1 MSIELPSAFLNN
13 MKAQLGKSYDDFIAS
28 YEKPPFKAM
37 LCRFGLNV
45 QDRQAVPWASGAYYI
60 SDEEKLGSDPL
71 HEAGAYYLQ
80 EPSAMAAP
88 HVLAPNPNET
98 VLDLCAAPGGKSI
111 GLAFLMQNK
120 GLLVANEIHPT
131 RAKALS
137 QNIERMGIT
146 NCIVCSASPE
156 KLCDKFENAFDKILV
171 DAPCS
176 GEGMFRK
183 LEEARTQWNED
194 SPMQCAIRQGK
205 ILESAAKMLKLGGKI
220 CYSTCTFNTV
230 ENEGVIDDFLR
241 HHHDFSLEAFS
252 LKGVP
257 HAKDGMIR
265 LFPHKVEGEGHFIAL
280 LKKRDGLE
288 ECSNSLYTH
297 DNVEAYK
304 YEETYSC
311 TEKQIEKPYYPYD
324 NHIKGENTAY
334 DIFTAP
340 IYSNPKADKLIE
352 SICHAP
358 KINGIFGNT
367 YVSAPCSIDAFEG
380 IKLLRFGLHI
390 ANDRGK
396 YLLPDHALALAY
408 TAKNRLEIDR
418 ETAFKYLSGE
428 TLSIDNSLKDW
439 LSPTYKGYQL
449 GWGKAV
455 NGQLKNHYPKGLRKY
470 LI

>member
-60 SDEEKLGSDPL
+60 LDEEKLGSDPL

-88 HVLAPNPNET
+88 QVLTPNPGET

-131 RAKALS
+131 RAKVLS

-146 NCIVCSASPE
+146 NCIVCSTSPE
-156 KLCDKFENAFDKILV
+156 KLCDIFESAFDKILV

-205 ILESAAKMLKLGGKI
+205 ILESAAKMLKPGGKI

-230 ENEGVIDDFLR
+230 ENEGVIDDFL
-241 HHHDFSLEAFS
+241 HNHPDFNLEAFS
-252 LKGVP
+252 LKGLP
-257 HAKDGMIR
+257 HAKHGIMR
-265 LFPHKVEGEGHFIAL
+265 LLPHEIDGEGHFIAL

-288 ECSNSLYTH
+288 ECSNSVHTH
-297 DNVEAYK
+297 DNVEANK
-304 YEETYSC
+304 YEETRNC
-311 TEKQIEKPYYPYD
+311 TDKCIEKFSHIND
-324 NHIKGENTAY
+324 NYIKSSSTS
-334 DIFTAP
+334 DSIFTAP
-340 IYSNPKADKLIE
+340 TYSNQKADKFIE

-367 YVSAPCSIDAFEG
+367 YVSAPCSIDTFEG

-396 YLLPDHALALAY
+396 YILPDHALALACVV
-408 TAKNRLEIDR
+408 KNRLEIDR
-418 ETAFKYLSGE
+418 ETAIKYLSGE
-428 TLSIDNSLKDW
+428 TLNIDNSLKDW

>member
-1 MSIELPSAFLNN
+1 MSIKLPSAFIKN

-28 YEKPPFKAM
+28 YEKPPLKAM
-37 LCRFGLNV
+37 LVRAGFSV
-45 QDRQAVPWASGAYYI
+45 KDRHAVPWASGAYYV

-98 VLDLCAAPGGKSI
+98 VLDLCAAPGGKSV
-111 GLAFLMQNK
+111 GLAFLMQNN
-120 GLLVANEIHPT
+120 GILVANEIHPA
-131 RAKALS
+131 RANVLS

-156 KLCDKFENAFDKILV
+156 KLCGVFESAFDKILV

-183 LEEARTQWNED
+183 LEEARIQWNED
-194 SPMQCAIRQGK
+194 YPIQCAIRQGK
-205 ILESAAKMLKLGGKI
+205 ILESAAIMLKNGGKI

-230 ENEGVIDDFLR
+230 ENEGVIEDFL
-241 HHHDFSLEAFS
+241 HHHSDFSLEAFS
-252 LKGVP
+252 LKGLP
-257 HAKDGMIR
+257 HAKYGIIK
-265 LFPHKVEGEGHFIAL
+265 LLPHEVDGEGHFIAL
-280 LKKRDGLE
+280 LKKRGGLE
-288 ECSNSLYTH
+288 KSLNYTYVH
-297 DNVEAYK
+297 NDYDANKHEKTHNRMDK
-304 YEETYSC
+304 Y
-311 TEKQIEKPYYPYD
+311 IEKPY
-324 NHIKGENTAY
+324 HINDHYIKSNSIID

-340 IYSNPKADKLIE
+340 TYSHPKADKFIE
-352 SICHAP
+352 NICNAP

-367 YVSAPCSIDAFEG
+367 YVSAPCSINAFEG

-390 ANDRGK
+390 ANDRVK
-396 YLLPDHALALAY
+396 YLLPDHALAMAHV
-408 TAKNRLEIDR
+408 AKNRLEIDR
-418 ETAFKYLSGE
+418 ETAIKYLSGE
-428 TLSIDNSLKDW
+428 VLNIDNNLKDC